1 MLKIDVFNHV
11 LPERFLKAL
20 PTASSY
26 VPNISKKDSAKSGG
40 SGLLADRL
48 ALHDLDTRFR
58 IMDRFDGY
66 VQIICMAEPPVEDA
80 GDGSSAVELARI
92 ANDEMAELVRENP
105 DRFVAAVACL
115 PLNDMD
121 AALKEAERAITQLNF
136 RGVQVFTHVN
146 GAMLDTPRFKPLFEL
161 MASYDLPLWIHPVD
175 PLIMSLSLDGL
186 PAEIQ
191 YWVNH
196 FPMGSFIWPYETS
209 LAMMG
214 LVNAGTF
221 VDFPDLK
228 FITHHCG
235 GLVPFFEKRM
245 KRVAHPEHL
254 RKFYN
259 DTAVYGNTSSLMC
272 GHAFFGAE
280 RLLFGTDM
288 PLGATQ
294 GGGFG
299 YTLDTVRSIEQ
310 MSIPEEEKAMIFEG
324 NIRKILRLTV

>member
-1 MLKIDVFNHV
+1 MKIDVFAHI
-11 LPERFLKAL
+11 LPKKYFDALQKKTNNSEFKAGPWL
-20 PTASSY
+20 
-26 VPNISKKDSAKSGG
+26 VQN
-40 SGLLADRL
+40 L
-48 ALHDLDTRFR
+48 ALSKLDIRFKV
-58 IMDRFDGY
+58 MDRTPDVF
-66 VQIICMAEPPVEDA
+66 QILTVTAPPMETLVGPKDA
-80 GDGSSAVELARI
+80 AELARI
-92 ANDEMAELVRENP
+92 ANDELAEMVRENP

-115 PLNDMD
+115 PLNDID

-146 GAMLDTPRFKPLFEL
+146 GAMLDTPRFKPLYEL
-161 MASYDLPLWIHPVD
+161 MANYDLPLWIHPVD
-175 PLIMSLSLDGL
+175 PLIMSLSLQGL
-186 PAEIQ
+186 PPEIQ
-191 YWVNH
+191 DWVNH

-259 DTAVYGNTSSLMC
+259 DTAVYGNTSALMC
-272 GHAFFGAE
+272 GYEFFGAE

-294 GGGFG
+294 GGGYG
-299 YTLDTVRSIEQ
+299 YTLDTVRSVEQ
-310 MSIPEEEKAMIFEG
+310 MDISEESKAMIFEG